1 MMSGNWNA
9 DMRGMSTAALTNLP
23 SDYLQ
28 SLLNSSL
35 QNAGSTANN
44 TIDNL
49 ASTAAAS
56 GLEQSDNGGLSPFA
70 QLMSTLQQLEQ
81 SNPTEYAQVTQQIA
95 TDLTAAGKTA
105 QSQGNT
111 AAANQLNQ
119 LATDF
124 TNASTSGQL
133 PNVQDLA
140 QAVSGGGHH
149 HHHHHGES
157 SSSSSQ
163 SSTSAS
169 STSAAMT
176 TTSNSISQ
184 LNQLLSAFQANGSQ
198 SESLNPMTII
208 MNALA
213 NAGVTSSSE

>member
-1 MMSGNWNA
+1 
-9 DMRGMSTAALTNLP
+9 MSTSALTNLP

-35 QNAGSTANN
+35 QNAGSTANDTN
-44 TIDNL
+44 DNGSTAAL

-56 GLEQSDNGGLSPFA
+56 GLDQSDNGGLSPFA

-81 SNPTEYAQVTQQIA
+81 SNPTEYAQVTKQIA
-95 TDLTAAGKTA
+95 TDLTAAGQTA
-105 QSQGNT
+105 QSEGNT
-111 AAANQLNQ
+111 TAANQLNQ

-149 HHHHHGES
+149 HHHDGGG
-157 SSSSSQ
+157 SSSSQ
-163 SSTSAS
+163 NSTSSTSGA
-169 STSAAMT
+169 TS

-198 SESLNPMTII
+198 SDSLNPMTII

-213 NAGVTSSSE
+213 NAGVISSSE